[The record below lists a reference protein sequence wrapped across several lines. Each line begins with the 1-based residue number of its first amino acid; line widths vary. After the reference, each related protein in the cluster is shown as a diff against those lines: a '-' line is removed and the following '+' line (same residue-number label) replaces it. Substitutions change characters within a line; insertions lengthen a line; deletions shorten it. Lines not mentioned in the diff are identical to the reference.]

1 MTYDITNDSN
11 MTDDIIIDSSMTDDI
26 IMTRARQLL
35 HTYYDNNYFWS
46 KTEAR

>member
-1 MTYDITNDSN
+1 MILF
-11 MTDDIIIDSSMTDDI
+11 MIAIWPIDIIIDISMTDDI

-35 HTYYDNNYFWS
+35 HTYYDNNFFWS